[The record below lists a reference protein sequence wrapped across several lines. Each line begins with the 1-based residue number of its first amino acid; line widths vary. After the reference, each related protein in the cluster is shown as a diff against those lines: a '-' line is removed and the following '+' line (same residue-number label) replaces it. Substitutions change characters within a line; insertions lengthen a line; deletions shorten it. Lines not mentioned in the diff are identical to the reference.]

1 MGYLETCLRRPVGV
15 SLLMLALLLSGGLA
29 FRFLPVASLPRVDYP
44 TIMVTAE
51 LPGAE
56 PQTMATAV
64 AAPLERRIGQVAGIT
79 ELTSTSLLG
88 ITTIVAQFDLNRQIN
103 AAARD
108 IQAAINA
115 AAPDLPA
122 GMSRP
127 PTWRKNN
134 PSAAPVLI
142 LALTS
147 TSLPSGA
154 VYEAAETI
162 LAQQLSQVE
171 GVGQVTVNGSE
182 KPAVRVQVNP
192 AALASMG
199 LGLEHV
205 RAA

>member
-1 MGYLETCLRRPVGV
+1 
-15 SLLMLALLLSGGLA
+15 
-29 FRFLPVASLPRVDYP
+29 RVDYP
-44 TIMVTAE
+44 TIMVTAA

-64 AAPLERRIGQVAGIT
+64 ATPLERRIGQIAGVT

-88 ITTIVAQFDLNRQIN
+88 LTTIVAQFDLTRPID

-108 IQAAINA
+108 VQAAINA
-115 AAPDLPA
+115 ASSDLPT

-147 TSLPSGA
+147 SALPPGA
-154 VYEAAETI
+154 VYEAAQTI

-171 GVGQVTVNGSE
+171 GVGQVTINGSE
-182 KPAVRVQVNP
+182 KPAVRVRVNP
-192 AALASMG
+192 AA
-199 LGLEHV
+199 
-205 RAA
+205 

>member
-1 MGYLETCLRRPVGV
+1 VGFFATCLKRPVGV
-15 SLLMLALLLSGGLA
+15 SLLMLALFLSGALA
-29 FRFLPVASLPRVDYP
+29 FRFLPVASLPRVEYP
-44 TIMVTAE
+44 TIMVTAA

-56 PQTMATAV
+56 PQTMASAV
-64 AAPLERRIGQVAGIT
+64 AAPLERRIGQIASVT

-88 ITTIVAQFDLNRQIN
+88 LATIVAQFDLSRPID

-108 IQAAINA
+108 VQAAINA
-115 AAPDLPA
+115 ASADLPA

-147 TSLPSGA
+147 TALPPGK

-162 LAQQLSQVE
+162 LAQQLSQVK
-171 GVGQVTVNGSE
+171 GVAQVTVNGSE
-182 KPAVRVQVNP
+182 KPAVRVMVNP
-192 AALASMG
+192 AALACM
-199 LGLEHV
+199 
-205 RAA
+205 